1 MTSIVVTEALR
12 SNLQA
17 LITEMEHLLVR
28 SAYSTN
34 MREARDCSYMM
45 VDRQGRIVAVTRGGA
60 AAGIYKRLVEAV
72 LAKYGPDGLH
82 EGDVILSN
90 HPYIGHVA
98 HTPDL
103 AVITPVFLDGE
114 LVAFSCSIAHKP
126 DFGGMVVGSASS
138 KATELYQEGFLLP
151 IVKLYD
157 SGRHCTE
164 VEEIILTNVRF
175 PDLVLGDMRAQI
187 GVNRVGAERIA
198 AIFRR
203 YGITDAY
210 EAFDQMLE
218 LTARRLREEIRT
230 WPDASVSVEGFL
242 DNDGIDLDKPVRFAA
257 TVTVESGS
265 ITFDYTASDD
275 QTRGPVNI
283 RPSQG
288 EGAAFYAVL
297 CVADPELEFNDGIR
311 DVVKFVYREGSVL
324 DPLSPAP
331 VGAATVVRHRL
342 VDVLVEAMGLLRPHF
357 LMGQSGGS
365 GGAMAIAWQADG
377 QDGKRQL
384 LQYEIFGTAMGGR
397 AGSDGVNGVA
407 AHAVNLSITPIE
419 ILETQYPLLV
429 RRFELIGD
437 SGGPGEY
444 RGGLSYR
451 REYEVGRPVLVNRR
465 ADRNRFPSTGVAG
478 GKPGSLGRM
487 ILNPGTEAEKQV
499 PGIGQYEIPAGG
511 RFCVEGAGAGGYGD
525 PNSRPVE
532 KVLQD
537 VRRGYVSLAAAR
549 EDYGVVIDETSMKV
563 DEVATSEARSRIS
576 G

>member
-1 MTSIVVTEALR
+1 MADIIVTEALR

-72 LAKYGPDGLH
+72 LEKYGAEGLH

-103 AVITPVFLDGE
+103 AVINPVFLDGQ

-157 SGRHCTE
+157 AGRHCSE

-198 AIFRR
+198 ALFRR
-203 YGITDAY
+203 YGVAAAY

-218 LTARRLREEIRT
+218 LTARRLREEILT
-230 WPDASVSVEGFL
+230 WPEQTVFVEGFL

-257 TVTVESGS
+257 SVSVENGA
-265 ITFDYTASDD
+265 ITFDFSASDD

-297 CVADPELEFNDGIR
+297 CVADPGLEFNDGIR
-311 DVVKFVYREGSVL
+311 DVIKFKYREGSVL
-324 DPLSPAP
+324 DPLPPAP

-342 VDVLVEAMGLLRPHF
+342 VDVLVEAMGLLRPEF

-365 GGAMAIAWQADG
+365 GGAMAIAWQTGD
-377 QDGKRQL
+377 QNGKRQL

-397 AGSDGVNGVA
+397 SESDGVNGVA

-429 RRFELIGD
+429 RRFELIQD
-437 SGGPGEY
+437 SGGPGEF

-465 ADRNRFPSTGVAG
+465 ADRTKFPSTGVAG
-478 GKPGSLGRM
+478 GQAGRLGRM
-487 ILNPGTEAEKQV
+487 VINPDSEAERQV
-499 PGIGQYEIPAGG
+499 PGIGQYEIPAGA
-511 RFCVEGAGAGGYGD
+511 RFCIEGAGAGGYGD
-525 PNSRPVE
+525 PRQRPAE

-537 VRRGYVSLAAAR
+537 VRRGYVSIAAAR
-549 EDYGVVIDETSMKV
+549 NDYGVVIDQARLEI
-563 DEVATSEARSRIS
+563 DEAATREARSIPAS
-576 G
+576 